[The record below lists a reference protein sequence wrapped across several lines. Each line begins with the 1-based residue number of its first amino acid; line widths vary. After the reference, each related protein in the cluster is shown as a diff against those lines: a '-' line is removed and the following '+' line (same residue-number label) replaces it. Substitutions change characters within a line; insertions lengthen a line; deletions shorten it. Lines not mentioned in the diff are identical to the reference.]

1 MQCKILFNSKNYC
14 QQLLKCIIVL
24 DEGQEVRA
32 VFLDILKA
40 FEEVC
45 QKGHIYKL
53 KQNGISGELQNTLID
68 VLTFRN
74 ERVVLAGQCLSW
86 INVGTGVPQK
96 LFADDASSLSLA
108 HT

>member
-1 MQCKILFNSKNYC
+1 MQCKILSNSKKYC
-14 QQLLKCIIVL
+14 QQLLKCIIAL

-32 VFLDILKA
+32 AFLDILKA

-45 QKGHIYKL
+45 HKGHVYKL
-53 KQNGISGELQNTLID
+53 KQNGISGERLNTLID

-74 ERVVLAGQCLSW
+74 ERVVLAGQCSSW
-86 INVGTGVPQK
+86 INVGAVVPQK
-96 LFADDASSLSLA
+96 LFADDVSLLSLA